1 MIYLLIFVENR
12 ISMKTKFFILCLIFP
27 LVFSA
32 QNLPKLSSGKIER
45 IENFKSDYVQP
56 RNVDVWLPDGYSADK
71 KYSVVYM
78 HDGQMLFD
86 STQTW
91 NHKEWKVDEIVGSLI
106 KNKEIKECIIV
117 GIWNTGV
124 DRISEYMPTKFCN
137 LLQDSQANTFSS
149 KYCNNKG
156 VQGDAYLKFIVK
168 ELKPY
173 IDEHYSTFTEKENTV
188 IMGSSM
194 GSLISLYA
202 ICEYPET
209 FGSAV
214 CMSTAWLNF
223 IDYRM
228 PLGTFNYLN
237 ENLPSSGNHQIYMDY
252 GTGESDSSY
261 VTTQNFVDIIFKS
274 NGYTDKNYQSKVYKN
289 AIHDEIAWSKRLD
302 ITFKF
307 VLKKK

>member
-1 MIYLLIFVENR
+1 
-12 ISMKTKFFILCLIFP
+12 MKTKIFFFCLICS
-27 LVFSA
+27 LGISA
-32 QNLPKLSSGKIER
+32 QTLPMVSSGKIER

-56 RNVDVWLPDGYSADK
+56 RNIDVWLPDGYSPEK
-71 KYSVVYM
+71 KYSVIYI

-106 KNKEIKECIIV
+106 KNNEIQECIVI

-124 DRISEYMPTKFCN
+124 DRISEYTPTKFYN
-137 LLQDSQANTFSS
+137 QLPDSQAVVFDE
-149 KYCNNKG
+149 KYCNKKE
-156 VQGDAYLKFIVK
+156 VQGDKYLKFIVE

-173 IDEHYSTFTEKENTV
+173 IDKKYSTLMEKENTV

-202 ICEYPET
+202 VCEYPET

-214 CMSTAWLNF
+214 CISTAWLDF
-223 IDYRM
+223 VDYHFA
-228 PLGTFNYLN
+228 LAEFNYLSQN
-237 ENLPSSGNHQIYMDY
+237 LLSPENHKIYMDY

-274 NGYTDKNYQSKVYKN
+274 NGYTDKNYQSKIYEK

-302 ITFKF
+302 VPLKF